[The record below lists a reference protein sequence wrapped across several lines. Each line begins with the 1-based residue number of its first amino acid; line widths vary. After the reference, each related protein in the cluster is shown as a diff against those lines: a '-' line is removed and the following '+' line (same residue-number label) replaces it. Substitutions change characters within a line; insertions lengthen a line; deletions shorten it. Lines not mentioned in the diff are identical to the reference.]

1 MPRLTCPE
9 AMIPTKSDFTAGE
22 WRLIQ
27 QLRTP
32 AQVQRYLCTVSYNR
46 PMKTCLSF
54 RGVIR
59 ENKAYC
65 LEGAIFAAAVLEQHG
80 YPPLIVSMES
90 KDKLDHVVFLYKENG
105 GFGAVARSRDIGL
118 HGRKPVFRTLRG
130 LVMSYFDAYVDNT
143 ARLTGFARANLY
155 DMDGYDWR
163 FSARNIW
170 KVERYLQELDHAEIE
185 ASESR
190 YRKWL
195 IQYKKWHELYPD
207 RSPDYF
213 PNRHQWML

>member
-1 MPRLTCPE
+1 MMPTE
-9 AMIPTKSDFTAGE
+9 SDFTPAE

-27 QLRTP
+27 KLRTP
-32 AQVQRYLCTVSYNR
+32 AQVQRYLRTVPYNR

-54 RGVIR
+54 RGVVR

-65 LEGAIFAAAVLEQHG
+65 LEGAIFAAAVLEQYG

-105 GFGAVARSRDIGL
+105 ALGAVARSRDIGL
-118 HGRKPVFRTLRG
+118 HGRKPVFRTMRD

-155 DMDGYDWR
+155 DLGDYDWR
-163 FSARNIW
+163 LSTRNIW
-170 KVERYLQELDHAEIE
+170 KVERYLQEIPHRKIE
-185 ASESR
+185 SSEAR

-195 IQYKKWHELYPD
+195 VRYKRWHELYPD